1 MPSSSTGSMPFPSFE
16 EVVRFHG
23 HVCPGLA
30 IGYQISIAAM
40 NALGVKRPEDEELV
54 AIAETDACGVDA
66 IQVVT
71 GCTSGKGNLIIKD
84 YGKHVFTFINRTNGE
99 AVRVQGAQPEMSER
113 EALGELR
120 PKIFSG
126 TASREEQREYHTLTH
141 TVVKKMLAMKPE
153 EVTTVEKVAIELPS
167 EAKIF
172 TSIPCECCGEMV
184 ADAKTREFEGKKICI
199 PCYLKKT
206 A

>member
-1 MPSSSTGSMPFPSFE
+1 MCMPSSPIASFE

-30 IGYQISIAAM
+30 IGYQISLAAM
-40 NALGVKRPEDEELV
+40 NALGVSRPDDEELV

-71 GCTSGKGNLIIKD
+71 GCTAGKGNLIIKD
-84 YGKHVFTFINRTNGE
+84 YGKHVFTFINRANGE
-99 AVRVQGAQPEMSER
+99 AVRVQGIQPDIPER
-113 EALGELR
+113 AALGELR
-120 PKIFSG
+120 PKIFG
-126 TASREEQREYHTLTH
+126 CTATEEEQRAYHTLTH
-141 TVVKKMLAMKPE
+141 TVVKKLLEYRPE
-153 EVTTVEKVAIELPS
+153 EVTTVEKVSVELPAT
-167 EAKIF
+167 AKIF
-172 TSIPCECCGEMV
+172 TSIPCGCCGEMV
-184 ADAKTREFEGKKICI
+184 ADAKTRDYDGEKICI

>member
-1 MPSSSTGSMPFPSFE
+1 
-16 EVVRFHG
+16 
-23 HVCPGLA
+23 
-30 IGYQISIAAM
+30 M

-54 AIAETDACGVDA
+54 TIAETDACGIDA

-71 GCTSGKGNLIIKD
+71 GCTAGKGNLIIKD
-84 YGKHVFTFINRTNGE
+84 YGKHVFTFINRANGE
-99 AVRVQGAQPEMSER
+99 AVRVQGSLPDIPEQV
-113 EALGELR
+113 ALGELR

-126 TASREEQREYHTLTH
+126 TANSEEQREYHTLTH

-153 EVTTVEKVAIELPS
+153 EVTTVEKVAVELPS

-172 TSIPCECCGEMV
+172 ISIPCECCGEMV
-184 ADAKTREFEGKKICI
+184 ADAKARDFGGKKICI